1 MTHKSSLKVFMT
13 ILCEGDF
20 VIVGETLEGKKFQ
33 PSDWAERLAG
43 TLSSLRNRR
52 IVYSPLLIPILM
64 NGVKSLRVAIELKT
78 QYPAIYEEVEHFA
91 KLNQLQIIC
100 EVPNA

>member
-1 MTHKSSLKVFMT
+1 MT

-20 VIVGETLEGKKFQ
+20 VIVGETHEGKKFQ

-52 IVYSPLLIPILM
+52 IEYSPLLVPILIG
-64 NGVKSLRVAIELKT
+64 GVKSLRVAIELK
-78 QYPAIYEEVEHFA
+78 AEVLLDSGA
-91 KLNQLQIIC
+91 TN
-100 EVPNA
+100 